1 MVTVARLWVTW
12 SMTLSLIPTPNTAW
26 LKVNFKR
33 VWPRKWV
40 FLFPKLL
47 VKGYS
52 VSHGGIGSHYFL
64 YLLTLSAK
72 AKFLVSGWEVRSA
85 IPPPSLHSREE
96 ALLLHDRLRV
106 QGPWSLSPELTTGV
120 EIPCQEGQ
128 TEKIKGCHSCSVP
141 RVLTQS
147 FSTRDKQ
154 YLKADIYKMKVKVAQ
169 LCLTLC
175 DPMDYVVYGILQA
188 RILEW

>member
-1 MVTVARLWVTW
+1 MVTVARVWVTW
-12 SMTLSLIPTPNTAW
+12 SMTLSLIPTPSTAW
-26 LKVNFKR
+26 LKVNFKT

-40 FLFPKLL
+40 FVFPKLL

-85 IPPPSLHSREE
+85 IPPPSLHSEGGGSPLARQPG
-96 ALLLHDRLRV
+96 V
-106 QGPWSLSPELTTGV
+106 QGPWSLSPELTTGM

-128 TEKIKGCHSCSVP
+128 TEKIKGYHSCSVP
-141 RVLTQS
+141 RVLTQN

-154 YLKADIYKMKVKVAQ
+154 YLKADVYKMKVKVAQ
-169 LCLTLC
+169 
-175 DPMDYVVYGILQA
+175 
-188 RILEW
+188 